1 MVGRAYHR
9 GGVARR
15 VCRDRHAPWHLPC
28 WAGRSELAIE
38 RRHAR
43 AAKRYE
49 ALSIDTVEPPE
60 HKPEAHH
67 VLTTLPVAR
76 RKTIEARALAERL
89 REAFPTNHV
98 IETPGKTLGRT
109 TAIDGGA
116 GTAWQSN

>member
-1 MVGRAYHR
+1 M
-9 GGVARR
+9 
-15 VCRDRHAPWHLPC
+15 
-28 WAGRSELAIE
+28 
-38 RRHAR
+38 
-43 AAKRYE
+43 
-49 ALSIDTVEPPE
+49 
-60 HKPEAHH
+60 
-67 VLTTLPVAR
+67 LTTLPVAR